1 MTAFKKWGKMVL
13 PKKKKKKRK
22 SGATMWGWF
31 HYPVWGSKG
40 SCISWPS
47 FGGINNTDQS
57 RKDSQGA
64 IFFILFHPGISQGS
78 PHGSPVP
85 PHLCSTAAM
94 GLKILKSGKD
104 SGEGTGRLCCHCCT
118 QYSLGIP
125 LDALYTPFP
134 TSSPWSYPDA
144 CWRTSR

>member
-1 MTAFKKWGKMVL
+1 MTAFKKWGEMIL
-13 PKKKKKKRK
+13 PKEKKKERK

-64 IFFILFHPGISQGS
+64 IFFYTFPPRNLPRESSRLPSASTPLFHSSDG
-78 PHGSPVP
+78 
-85 PHLCSTAAM
+85 TEN
-94 GLKILKSGKD
+94 LKIW
-104 SGEGTGRLCCHCCT
+104 EGLRGRNWEALL
-118 QYSLGIP
+118 SLRHTILTWNSP
-125 LDALYTPFP
+125 RCSLYTPPHFLSLELP
-134 TSSPWSYPDA
+134 
-144 CWRTSR
+144 